1 MLVMQIEPKQAISAA
16 ELPKPRRIV
25 VARGL
30 DTTASAQEIAAA
42 IRTGDWPS
50 DLQFDAFLPA
60 DVRAAS
66 NKYWTQLRVVR
77 RVAAWLAELELGS
90 VVDIGSGSGKFCVA
104 AALAG
109 AGVFTGIEQRPQL
122 VAAARA
128 LAQTFGVGDRVSFVR
143 GTFPHTETPVADAYY
158 LYNPFGENRLDWRER
173 LDDDVELSDERYRR
187 DVAATGELL
196 RRAALGT
203 CLIAYNGFG
212 GKMPAGYRRVRNDES
227 LPSLLSV
234 WRRTR

>member
-1 MLVMQIEPKQAISAA
+1 MRLEPKQNAA
-16 ELPKPRRIV
+16 LCRDLPKPRRIV

-30 DTTASAQEIAAA
+30 DTNLSAQEIAAG
-42 IRTGDWPS
+42 IRNGDWPS

-60 DVRAAS
+60 EVRAAS
-66 NKYWTQLRVVR
+66 NKYWTQLRVAR
-77 RVAAWLAELELGS
+77 RVAAWLAELELRS

-109 AGVFTGIEQRPQL
+109 TAVFTGIEQRPQL

-128 LAQTFGVGDRVSFVR
+128 LAQTFGVSDRVNFVR
-143 GTFPHTETPVADAYY
+143 GTFPYTETPVAAAYY
-158 LYNPFGENRLDWRER
+158 LYNPFGENRLDWRDR
-173 LDDDVELSDERYRR
+173 MDDAVELSDERYRR
-187 DVAATGELL
+187 DVAATGDLL

-212 GKMPAGYRRVRNDES
+212 GRMPAGYRRVRNDEG
-227 LPSLLSV
+227 LPSSLSV
-234 WRRTR
+234 WQRTR